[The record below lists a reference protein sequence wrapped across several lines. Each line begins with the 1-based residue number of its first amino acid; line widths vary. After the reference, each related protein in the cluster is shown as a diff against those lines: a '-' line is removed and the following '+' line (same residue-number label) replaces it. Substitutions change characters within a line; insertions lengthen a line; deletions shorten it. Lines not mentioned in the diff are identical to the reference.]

1 MDNNSMVW
9 YYGVLLAGERV
20 FENFQEIYY
29 TTITAISYFSTKYW
43 SEL

>member
-9 YYGVLLAGERV
+9 YYGVLLAGV
-20 FENFQEIYY
+20 ENFQEIYY